1 MAIKTVKAKSGMDY
15 DVNSPQGKTIV
26 ASATIGK
33 DADFDSSSSSLGADS
48 TMPETLS
55 LIYGETQESN
65 ESLDNIEAALVEG
78 TEETAAERAARLN
91 KSNKDKTKENKFAK
105 ALGAGKDKIGSGLR
119 KVKGSLGGKLGLALL
134 GGGLLL
140 LNQYSEEL
148 AGPDGM
154 LTKFLKYM
162 KEQLFPDIKELY
174 LDVKVWWK
182 DSWESVKSFFIFFED
197 MLKGIKE
204 FIVGMDTD
212 KDGVLSKAELDETV
226 SKIWTSIK
234 DNIWATLGA
243 ISSGVSLA
251 IVGTTIAKGF
261 FAGRALTAAG
271 GAAGGLLGLAAIV
284 ALGVWKLADNAAFA
298 YNAAITDELTGE
310 RTKFD
315 GTEFISKLLGGKDAK
330 GGWRNAL
337 NNAWDKALIG
347 GASGALLGSAVP
359 GLGTAVGGVV
369 GFLVG
374 GILGGV
380 LGQAGSDKI
389 DLWVTEVTSDLD
401 FAINSI
407 GQFFKN
413 LVNGLKSAGDPDKTF
428 MEAFKESDMSN
439 IELKEEELKRDEEK
453 LAEIKALKDT
463 PQNKPLIG
471 ESLLNYEGV
480 LPQSWIN
487 MANNATLFGRRLSED
502 VDGVAEAALETDIL
516 ILGNEINK
524 AKMII
529 ENKLEASI
537 LATEL
542 GDVPAF
548 LDVGS
553 AYISEVKDDLS
564 TPDVNEAE
572 IAQLEGKQRP
582 PEALIKTLRLN
593 ALQEAKNL
601 MYEIKTQMV
610 SEVDGEGNKTP
621 GISLIQDRRSTTE
634 INNAN
639 FISSI
644 TARNDFWGEYYAHKA
659 ATN

>member
-1 MAIKTVKAKSGMDY
+1 MAIKTVQAKSGQMY

-26 ASATIGK
+26 ASATVGQ
-33 DADFDSSSSSLGADS
+33 DADFDSSNSSLGADAS
-48 TMPETLS
+48 MTETLQ
-55 LIYGETQESN
+55 LIYGETQESS
-65 ESLDNIEAALVEG
+65 ESLDNIEAALVDEG
-78 TEETAAERAARLN
+78 KETAEERAARLA
-91 KSNKDKTKENKFAK
+91 KSNKDKKENKFSK
-105 ALGAGKDKIGSGLR
+105 ALGAGKDKVGAGLSRVKKSLSGTF
-119 KVKGSLGGKLGLALL
+119 GLALL

-140 LNQYSEEL
+140 LNQFADEL
-148 AGPDGM
+148 AGPEGM

-162 KEQLFPDIKELY
+162 KEQLFPDVKKLY
-174 LDVKVWWK
+174 LDVKSWWK
-182 DSWESVKSFFIFFED
+182 DSWASVSSFFTFFED
-197 MLKGIKE
+197 VLKEIKK

-212 KDGVLSKAELDETV
+212 GDGVLSKEELDETV

-251 IVGTTIAKGF
+251 IIGTTIAKGF
-261 FAGRALTAAG
+261 FAGRALATAG
-271 GAAGGLLGLAAIV
+271 GAAGGLLGLAGIV

-310 RTKFD
+310 TTKFD

-428 MEAFKESDMSN
+428 MEAFKESDMEN
-439 IELKEEELKRDEEK
+439 VELQEEKLVRKKDELEELKESNEQIAKGEK
-453 LAEIKALKDT
+453 S
-463 PQNKPLIG
+463 PLFG
-471 ESLLNYEGV
+471 ESLIFSSSSPLGQYLNKIEV
-480 LPQSWIN
+480 
-487 MANNATLFGRRLSED
+487 FGKRLSED
-502 VDGVAEAALETDIL
+502 VDGEAEAALTDEIL

-524 AKMII
+524 TKMII
-529 ENKLEASI
+529 ANKLEQSMN
-537 LATEL
+537 ATKL
-542 GDVPAF
+542 GEVPAF
-548 LDVGS
+548 LDDKGS
-553 AYISEVKDDLS
+553 AYIPQILDDSS
-564 TPDVNEAE
+564 TPDIDEAE
-572 IAQLEGKQRP
+572 MAYIAGTQRP
-582 PEALIKTLRLN
+582 TAAMIKTSMLK
-593 ALQEAKNL
+593 AEQDAKKL
-601 MYEIKTQMV
+601 MDEIKTEMV
-610 SEVDGEGNKTP
+610 ADPS
-621 GISLIQDRRSTTE
+621 ISLIQDRRSSTE

-639 FISSI
+639 FVSSAS
-644 TARNDFWGEYYAHKA
+644 ARNDLWLNHDLLRTASGI
-659 ATN
+659 

>member
-65 ESLDNIEAALVEG
+65 ESLDNIETALVEG

-105 ALGAGKDKIGSGLR
+105 ALGAGKDKIGAGLR

-204 FIVGMDTD
+204 FIVGMDTN

-413 LVNGLKSAGDPDKTF
+413 LVNGLKSVGDPDKTF
-428 MEAFKESDMSN
+428 LEAFKESDMSN
-439 IELKEEELKRDEEK
+439 VELQEEK
-453 LAEIKALKDT
+453 LVRKKDELEELVES
-463 PQNKPLIG
+463 NEKIAKGEESPLFG
-471 ESLLNYEGV
+471 ESLIFSSSSPLGEYLNKMTV
-480 LPQSWIN
+480 
-487 MANNATLFGRRLSED
+487 FGTRLSED
-502 VDGVAEAALETDIL
+502 VDGEAEASLKDEIL

-524 AKMII
+524 TKMII

-564 TPDVNEAE
+564 TPNINEAE